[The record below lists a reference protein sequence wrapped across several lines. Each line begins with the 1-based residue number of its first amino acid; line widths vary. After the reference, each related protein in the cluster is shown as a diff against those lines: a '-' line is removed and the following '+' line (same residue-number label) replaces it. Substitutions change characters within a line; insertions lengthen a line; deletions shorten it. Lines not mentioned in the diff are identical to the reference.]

1 MSTKHKLNEMSNKVM
16 INNNS
21 TLERVTN
28 SRILGVNFDENLNW
42 ENHVTK
48 VIKTCYS
55 TIASLK
61 KMKRL
66 TDFKLRK
73 QLSGRTTLLK
83 SLKHAAPL

>member
-21 TLERVTN
+21 TLDRITD
-28 SRILGVNFDENLNW
+28 SRILGINFDENLNW

-48 VIKTCYS
+48 VIKTYYS
-55 TIASLK
+55 TLASLR

-73 QLSGRTTLLK
+73 QLSEN
-83 SLKHAAPL
+83 